1 MIKAT
6 IVKDVRLLLRDR
18 GALMSLFALPIV
30 FIVVFGSMFGN
41 GGGRDKPRPLP
52 VWHAEKDA
60 RAEAVIAA
68 IRLAGAFQP
77 ERLATAEAVRAR
89 VAKEKA
95 SAGLVI
101 PADLDPAAG
110 RPIELVIDQGAP
122 LQLRGP
128 IEGALVAIIERALDP
143 AAAAAPAAALRRP
156 LVVART
162 PPGIAPPLSG
172 ITGFQITVPGN
183 GVLFGFFISLTVAMS
198 FAEERRS
205 GTWRRLLAS
214 PVPRAVALISKLL
227 PFAVIGLGQL
237 AFLFGL
243 GALLFGMRV
252 AGSVPALVALSLA
265 VVLCSTSLG
274 LAMASLG
281 GTEKQLGGVGS
292 VVLLVM
298 GLLGG
303 CMLPRL
309 VMPPFMQSL
318 GKIVPHAWALDGYYA
333 LLVRSGTG
341 FADVAPQIGALCAFA
356 AGFALFGVWR
366 FRFER

>member
-1 MIKAT
+1 MPSELHMIRAT
-6 IVKDVRLLLRDR
+6 LQKDVRLLLRDR
-18 GALMSLFALPIV
+18 GALLSLFALPII
-30 FIVVFGSMFGN
+30 FIVVFGSMFG
-41 GGGRDKPRPLP
+41 GGADRDKPRALP
-52 VWHAEKDA
+52 VWYAEGDV
-60 RAEAVIAA
+60 RAQGILAA
-68 IRLAGAFQP
+68 IQAAGAFTPQ
-77 ERLATAEAVRAR
+77 RKATADEVRAL

-95 SAGLVI
+95 PAGLVF
-101 PADLDPAAG
+101 PAGLDPAVG
-110 RPIELVIDQGAP
+110 QPIELVIDQAAP

-128 IEGALVAIIERALDP
+128 IEGSLAAIATRALHP
-143 AAAAAPAAALRRP
+143 EQAPQAPVL
-156 LVVART
+156 VART

-183 GVLFGFFISLTVAMS
+183 GVLFGFFIALTVAIS

-214 PVPRAVALISKLL
+214 PVSRASALISKLL

-237 AFLFGL
+237 TFLFGL

-252 AGSVPALVALSLA
+252 AGSIPALVALSCA

-292 VVLLVM
+292 VMLLVM

-309 VMPPFMQSL
+309 IMPPFMQSL
-318 GKIVPHAWALDGYYA
+318 GKIVPHAWALDGYYT

-341 FADVAPQIGALCAFA
+341 LVDVAPQIGALLAFA